1 MQQPTV
7 VVLPPGAAP
16 RQFTANVIPD
26 TLYEHFFAFLNAN
39 NPGGFKREEVKLV
52 GAATVGE
59 LMLLAATS
67 DEMGERQ
74 FKETAK
80 RIKKGYL
87 QSSGIALESGT
98 RDERTSASPRCGNW
112 QIPICT
118 CRGWESC
125 RPYRAGRSELTP
137 KMQHIAFRYI

>member
-16 RQFTANVIPD
+16 KQLTANVIPD

-39 NPGGFKREEVKLV
+39 NPGGFKREEVKMV

-80 RIKKGYL
+80 RIKKAAAGAMRHSL
-87 QSSGIALESGT
+87 ALEILSTLFGYSKWHEA
-98 RDERTSASPRCGNW
+98 RVELDRHGVLVNRRRHRELINLKIFDLAK
-112 QIPICT
+112 
-118 CRGWESC
+118 
-125 RPYRAGRSELTP
+125 RAD
-137 KMQHIAFRYI
+137 